1 MTRPSPIMDRV
12 LQIITA
18 APGLTVAQIAERA
31 GVTGDQVSNALFKL
45 HTRHGEAY
53 RLSVPGAR
61 ASVWFNT
68 RRQAERFRDSRFP
81 DKPQRAEASPGQQ
94 VSMIDRVLD
103 VVNANPGL
111 FVAQIA
117 ERAGVTAGQC
127 RNSLNRLA
135 TRRFKVYRADPAAGS
150 AEGRWYPVGVLPAR
164 ASTANGAALPTPP
177 NRIDRMSGT
186 YTCPELYAPPSRPGA
201 MDAYRLPSRG
211 ACDGGRP

>member
-1 MTRPSPIMDRV
+1 
-12 LQIITA
+12 
-18 APGLTVAQIAERA
+18 
-31 GVTGDQVSNALFKL
+31 
-45 HTRHGEAY
+45 
-53 RLSVPGAR
+53 
-61 ASVWFNT
+61 
-68 RRQAERFRDSRFP
+68 
-81 DKPQRAEASPGQQ
+81 
-94 VSMIDRVLD
+94 MIDRVLD
-103 VVNANPGL
+103 VVIASPGL

-201 MDAYRLPSRG
+201 MDAYRLPSLYHKRSHE
-211 ACDGGRP
+211 

>member
-1 MTRPSPIMDRV
+1 LSGLSPIMDRV
-12 LQIITA
+12 LAILTK
-18 APGLTVAQIAERA
+18 APGLTVEQIAERA

-45 HTRHGEAY
+45 RTRHGEAY
-53 RLSVPGAR
+53 RENIPGAR
-61 ASVWFNT
+61 TGIWFHT
-68 RRQAERFRDSRFP
+68 RRQADRFRDSRLP

-117 ERAGVTAGQC
+117 ERVGIRTDQC
-127 RNSLNRLA
+127 HNAIKRLA
-135 TRRFKVYRADPAAGS
+135 TRRHKIYRADPAAGS
-150 AEGRWYPVGVLPAR
+150 SEGRWYPVGVLPAR
-164 ASTANGAALPTPP
+164 ASTANGASLPTPP
-177 NRIDRMSGT
+177 NRIDRMTGT